1 MEKVVQKPGRQH
13 SSSLPSAQ
21 SNIPSH
27 LLSGRS
33 HINSVVVLGVV
44 TETRILTSVHATLFS
59 GVIVAVVVW

>member
-1 MEKVVQKPGRQH
+1 MEKVVQKPVRQPT
-13 SSSLPSAQ
+13 SSLPSAQ

-44 TETRILTSVHATLFS
+44 TETRIQTSVHATLFS
-59 GVIVAVVVW
+59 GVIVC